1 VRRATTWRLF
11 LALLAGA
18 VAVGPVTAQPD
29 SSLTEVYVMRTP
41 PGVPAGTAR
50 LFFIDSLTAQTITV
64 DVSGD
69 RFAILGGYV
78 LYQDPAGGTIYRA
91 WPDGRIELH
100 PFIQPAPET
109 RRIDWV
115 ISPDRQW
122 IAWTLANQTGEG
134 LQTITTLA
142 RADGTSPRVI
152 LTDGPDTFLRVMPL
166 ALTADQ
172 TFFFDRQPQG
182 VGDFFFYRQYATL
195 HRLNLSEPDAQ
206 PEPLPF
212 EPNCFCGGAVSAN
225 GRYFARLEQVS
236 PAGGYDVRV
245 WDLAAGVDV
254 FARSLNVNYQAAG
267 AVLVAA
273 DGRRVVYSL
282 ANNLTVDSAAS
293 GRERFM
299 LALVDVARG
308 EQRQLIYNPLLVPLL
323 PLDWTE
329 DGSGVLLYNPRQD
342 GTWKITLETGEVR
355 QVAAATWLGYI
366 GR

>member
-1 VRRATTWRLF
+1 MRHGVWWLL
-11 LALLAGA
+11 LALLASAIVVGQA
-18 VAVGPVTAQPD
+18 VAQPD

-41 PGVPAGTAR
+41 PGASAGMAR
-50 LFFIDSLTAQTITV
+50 LIFIDSLTAQTTV
-64 DVSGD
+64 LEVSGD
-69 RFAILGGYV
+69 RFAIVGGYV
-78 LYQDPAGGTIYRA
+78 LYEDPASGTIYRA
-91 WPDGRIELH
+91 WPDGRTEPH

-115 ISPDRQW
+115 VSPDRQW
-122 IAWTLANQTGEG
+122 IAWTLANQMDGG

-142 RADGTSPRVI
+142 RADGTQPRVL
-152 LTDGPDTFLRVMPL
+152 LTDGPDTFLRVVPV

-182 VGDFFFYRQYATL
+182 VGDFFFYRQYAAL
-195 HRLNLSEPDAQ
+195 HRLNLADPEAQ
-206 PEPLPF
+206 PALLPY

-225 GRYFARLEQVS
+225 GQYFARLEQVS

-267 AVLVAA
+267 AVLVAV

-299 LALVDVARG
+299 LALVDVTRG

-342 GTWKITLETGEVR
+342 GTWKIALETGEVR